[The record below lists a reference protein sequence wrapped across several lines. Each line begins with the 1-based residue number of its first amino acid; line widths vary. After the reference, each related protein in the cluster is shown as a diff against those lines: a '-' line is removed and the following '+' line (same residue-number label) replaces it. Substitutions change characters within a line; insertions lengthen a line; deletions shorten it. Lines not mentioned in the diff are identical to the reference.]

1 MTASSLLTRVLLVL
15 VFAPGV
21 LGAQS
26 TASQPLSLADA
37 IRLAAQDS
45 DALRLARAAT
55 DRAIGQ
61 QLQAR
66 ARRMPQLSGTA
77 SYQRAIQLQFEE
89 ITKRLGSGGDG
100 NGGDDGG
107 GFADSP
113 LARVFASPNT
123 MVLGLNASQTLYSGG
138 AIGAAIDAAQSGLRA
153 AEIGERSARAQLV
166 LEVAQSYFD
175 AQVADQL
182 AVIAESSFVQA
193 ERALQ
198 QTQLGRDVGN
208 VSEFDLI
215 RARVQ
220 RDNARPG
227 VIRARTQRDI
237 ALLRLRQR
245 LKLPLDRPLA
255 LSTTADDIA
264 ASATTADAVARGV
277 VMSDRDTSLTARA
290 PVQQASEAVR
300 VQERLLQVARGQR
313 RPSVALQSSY
323 QRFAYPPEGTLLE
336 DAWRLYFPNW
346 TVTLG
351 VSMPLFTG
359 GRIKGEVAE
368 AQATLS
374 EARARYE
381 QARDAAEVDRSV
393 AIARLAEAEAALAAS
408 IGTDTQ
414 AARAYAIAEVRF
426 AEGLATQLELAQTRV
441 DLETARAYR
450 VQATRDVALARLT
463 LALLNDLPLAAG
475 VPAGITR

>member
-1 MTASSLLTRVLLVL
+1 MRSLSLFTRVLAALV
-15 VFAPGV
+15 VGPCVVAAQAP
-21 LGAQS
+21 
-26 TASQPLSLADA
+26 TPQPLTLAEA
-37 IRLAAQDS
+37 IRLAARDS
-45 DALRLARAAT
+45 DALRIARAAT

-66 ARRMPQLSGTA
+66 SRRLPQLSGSA

-89 ITKRLGSGGDG
+89 ITKRLGTGGDG
-100 NGGDDGG
+100 SGDGGDAG

-138 AIGAAIDAAQSGLRA
+138 AIGAAIDAAAAGTRA
-153 AEIGERSARAQLV
+153 AEIGERSTRAQLV
-166 LEVAQSYFD
+166 LEVAQAYFD
-175 AQVADQL
+175 AQVAEQL

-198 QTQLGRDVGN
+198 QTQLGREVGN

-220 RDNARPG
+220 RDNARPT

-245 LKLPLDRPLA
+245 LKLPLDRPLV
-255 LSTTADDIA
+255 LSTDVDEIA
-264 ASATTADAVARGV
+264 ASASSADVVARELV
-277 VMSDRDTSLTARA
+277 SRDSDTTLTARA
-290 PVQQASEAVR
+290 PVQQAGEAVR
-300 VQERLLQVARGQR
+300 VQERLLKVARGQR
-313 RPSVALQSSY
+313 LPSVAVQSAY
-323 QRFAYPPEGTLLE
+323 QRFAYPPEGTFLE
-336 DAWRLYFPNW
+336 DTWRLYFPNW

-351 VSMPLFTG
+351 VSVPFFTG

-368 AQATLS
+368 AQAS
-374 EARARYE
+374 VREARARYD
-381 QARDAAEVDRSV
+381 QARDAAEIDRAV
-393 AIARLAEAEAALAAS
+393 AIARLVEAEAAMVAS
-408 IGTDTQ
+408 MGTDTQ

-441 DLETARAYR
+441 DLETARAFR

-463 LALLNDLPLAAG
+463 LALLNDLPLAGA
-475 VPAGITR
+475 PAGISR